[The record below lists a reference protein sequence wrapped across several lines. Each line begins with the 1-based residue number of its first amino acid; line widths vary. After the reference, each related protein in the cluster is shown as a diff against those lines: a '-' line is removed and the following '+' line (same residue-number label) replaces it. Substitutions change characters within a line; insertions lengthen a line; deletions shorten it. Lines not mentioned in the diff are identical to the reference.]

1 MAARNEIARSD
12 HERFMRA
19 AIEEGRRNAAWPFG
33 AVIVDAES
41 GEILARGFNQSH
53 RNITFHG
60 EIVAFNTYVEAF
72 GHENLPAR
80 ILYTTAEPCPMCMGA
95 LIWAGIGGVVFGT
108 SIARLQ
114 ECGIR
119 QITISSEQL
128 CAEASFYDG
137 FVMGGILSDET
148 DRLFRDRPLSA
159 P

>member
-1 MAARNEIARSD
+1 VAARNEIARSD